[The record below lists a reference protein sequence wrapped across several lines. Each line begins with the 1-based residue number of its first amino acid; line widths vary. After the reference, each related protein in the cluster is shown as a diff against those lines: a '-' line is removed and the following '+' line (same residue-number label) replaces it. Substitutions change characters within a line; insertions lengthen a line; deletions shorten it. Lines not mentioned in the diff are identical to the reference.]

1 MGTWAPPSALGNLM
15 AQVRL
20 LTQRKVTNGEIMHL
34 FSLQTKAEV
43 GQAWAS
49 EGAAHRVI
57 SCRLWKGWFRWTCAR
72 EQAAAW
78 QQLQVPLSLTHT
90 HGILTAQGQRLRHSG
105 ILQRLQ
111 HWMEPSMKT
120 HQCID
125 LHFLHLCRLVDHR
138 GQNWERQPWQWDIN
152 HTLSTPPTRWTKT

>member
-90 HGILTAQGQRLRHSG
+90 RHTDSTRSKTTSQRHFTALTTLDGAFYENSSMHRPPFSPPLQAGGPQRPKLRKAALTMRH
-105 ILQRLQ
+105 
-111 HWMEPSMKT
+111 
-120 HQCID
+120 
-125 LHFLHLCRLVDHR
+125 
-138 GQNWERQPWQWDIN
+138 
-152 HTLSTPPTRWTKT
+152 